1 MMAMRGLKLPT
12 TNGVLGENLESSL
25 ANIGLIAAPG
35 MLETDDQI
43 LSIMLGKP
51 LDRK

>member
-1 MMAMRGLKLPT
+1 MMAMNGLKLPVS
-12 TNGVLGENLESSL
+12 NGVLGKTIEESL

-35 MLETDDQI
+35 MIQTDDQI

-51 LDRK
+51 QAE